1 MHAYIKHFVMNDA
14 DTNRNANG
22 DVAVFGTEQA
32 AREIYLKPFQYCI
45 EKGDAQGIMLTMCR
59 VGWQYTYGSYP
70 LMTGICRDEFG
81 FNGCYITD
89 YTTSMKG
96 KGSDQ
101 YLAAGGN
108 LVHATAEQTL
118 SDVKS
123 GWCRALIRDAVHGI
137 LYNTAN
143 SLAMN
148 GIEGGEKA
156 KPAAVQKGFPV
167 YKIALIAF
175 DVIVGLLLI
184 FGMFKVYSK
193 CRMTEEQFRDRR
205 RMTKKGR
212 MILWIVLGVIFI
224 AIVLIFIF
232 WAWPLLVKAF
242 KI

>member
-1 MHAYIKHFVMNDA
+1 M
-14 DTNRNANG
+14 
-22 DVAVFGTEQA
+22 
-32 AREIYLKPFQYCI
+32 
-45 EKGDAQGIMLTMCR
+45 
-59 VGWQYTYGSYP
+59 
-70 LMTGICRDEFG
+70 
-81 FNGCYITD
+81 
-89 YTTSMKG
+89 
-96 KGSDQ
+96 
-101 YLAAGGN
+101 
-108 LVHATAEQTL
+108 
-118 SDVKS
+118 
-123 GWCRALIRDAVHGI
+123 
-137 LYNTAN
+137 
-143 SLAMN
+143 
-148 GIEGGEKA
+148 
-156 KPAAVQKGFPV
+156 QKGFPV